1 MITLRKCHVWQNGD
15 PQGEVVRN
23 DAQIDIKMTLL
34 KKTTVHEK
42 NGFRFADNRWLGW

>member
-1 MITLRKCHVWQNGD
+1 MITLAKCPVWQNGD

-34 KKTTVHEK
+34 QK
-42 NGFRFADNRWLGW
+42 NSRR